1 MFRRKQRQSG
11 SLEDRIRAALGNP
24 DWLQGVRVQ
33 EGERVTLVLEG
44 DPDDLESSEA
54 RRIEAEARVMNVE
67 GVTEV
72 RAMLTAERAA
82 GSAPQPAPHTH
93 SATPAGGPRPGQ
105 RRVSKGARLSDE
117 AITQGQPGQPTT
129 DRIPGISRI
138 LVVASAKGGVGKST
152 VAVNLAAAFAKLGLK
167 TGLLDADIYG
177 PSAPTMLGTGDASPE
192 TDAAGKLI
200 PVEAHGIR
208 SLSIGYLSD
217 PDAPM
222 IWRGPI
228 VMSAI
233 TQMLNDAAW
242 GTPEDPLDLLI
253 IDTPPGTG
261 DAQLAIAQKV
271 PVTAALLVTTPQE
284 VALADVRRGAAMFA
298 KTAVPVLGVVETMSW
313 FEDLAGN
320 RHHLM
325 GQGGGRT
332 IAEALGLPLL
342 AELPILNE
350 IREGGDMGRPAA
362 AGDGPSAKLFH
373 ELSRSVALNLDNLQT
388 KAPPKIIFED

>member
-11 SLEDRIRAALGNP
+11 NLETRIRDALANP
-24 DWLQGVRVQ
+24 DWLQGVRIR
-33 EGERVTLVLEG
+33 EGGAVTLILDG
-44 DPDDLESSEA
+44 DPEDLEASET
-54 RRIEAEARVMNVE
+54 RRIEAEARVMNVD
-67 GVTEV
+67 GVTDV
-72 RAMLTAERAA
+72 RAMLTAERPA
-82 GSAPQPAPHTH
+82 GSSPPQSPAP
-93 SATPAGGPRPGQ
+93 PPPPKPGH

-117 AITQGQPGQPTT
+117 AISQGQPGQAPT

-152 VAVNLAAAFAKLGLK
+152 VAVNLAAAFAKQGLK

-192 TDAAGKLI
+192 TDANGKLI

-242 GTPEDPLDLLI
+242 GTPDDPLDLLI

-261 DAQLAIAQKV
+261 DAQLAIAQRV

-284 VALADVRRGAAMFA
+284 VALSDVRRGAAMFA
-298 KTAVPVLGVVETMSW
+298 KTAVPVLGIVETMSW
-313 FEDLAGN
+313 FEDPAGN

-325 GQGGGRT
+325 GEGGGRRT
-332 IAEALGLPLL
+332 ADALGLPLL
-342 AELPILNE
+342 GQLPILQE
-350 IREGGDMGRPAA
+350 IREGGDAGTPAA
-362 AGDGPSAKLFH
+362 SGTGKPAELFH
-373 ELSRSVALNLDNLQT
+373 DIARSVALNLDSLQT
-388 KAPPKIIFED
+388 KAPPKIIFEE

>member
-11 SLEDRIRAALGNP
+11 NLETRIREALANP
-24 DWLQGVRVQ
+24 DWLQGVRIRDGGV
-33 EGERVTLVLEG
+33 VTLILDG
-44 DPDDLESSEA
+44 DPEDLEASET
-54 RRIEAEARVMNVE
+54 RRIEAEARVMNVD
-67 GVTEV
+67 GVTDV
-72 RAMLTAERAA
+72 RAMLTAERPA
-82 GSAPQPAPHTH
+82 GSSPPQSPAP
-93 SATPAGGPRPGQ
+93 PPPPKPGH

-117 AITQGQPGQPTT
+117 AISQGQPGQAPT

-152 VAVNLAAAFAKLGLK
+152 VAVNLAAAFAKQGLK

-192 TDAAGKLI
+192 TDANGKLI

-242 GTPEDPLDLLI
+242 GTPDDPLDLLI

-261 DAQLAIAQKV
+261 DAQLAIAQRV

-284 VALADVRRGAAMFA
+284 VALSDVRRGAAMFA
-298 KTAVPVLGVVETMSW
+298 KTAVPVLGIVETMSW
-313 FEDLAGN
+313 FEDPAGK

-325 GQGGGRT
+325 GEGGGRRT
-332 IAEALGLPLL
+332 ADALGLQLL
-342 AELPILNE
+342 GQLPILQE
-350 IREGGDMGRPAA
+350 IREGGDAGTPAA
-362 AGDGPSAKLFH
+362 SGTGKPAELFH
-373 ELSRSVALNLDNLQT
+373 DIARSVALNLDSLQT
-388 KAPPKIIFED
+388 KAPPKIIFEE

>member
-1 MFRRKQRQSG
+1 MRRGQTAPSG
-11 SLEDRIRAALGNP
+11 IDN
-24 DWLQGVRVQ
+24 
-33 EGERVTLVLEG
+33 
-44 DPDDLESSEA
+44 
-54 RRIEAEARVMNVE
+54 
-67 GVTEV
+67 
-72 RAMLTAERAA
+72 
-82 GSAPQPAPHTH
+82 
-93 SATPAGGPRPGQ
+93 
-105 RRVSKGARLSDE
+105 
-117 AITQGQPGQPTT
+117 
-129 DRIPGISRI
+129 IPGISRI

-152 VAVNLAAAFAKLGLK
+152 VAVNLAAAFAKQGLK

-177 PSAPTMLGTGDASPE
+177 PSAPTMLGMTDASPE
-192 TDAAGKLI
+192 TDMNGKLK
-200 PVEAHGIR
+200 PVEAHGIH

-298 KTAVPVLGVVETMSW
+298 KTAVPVLGIVETMSW
-313 FEDLAGN
+313 FEDPAGN
-320 RHHLM
+320 RHYLM
-325 GQGGGRT
+325 GEGGGVKM
-332 IAEALGLPLL
+332 AEALGLPLL
-342 AELPILNE
+342 GQLPILNE
-350 IREGGDMGRPAA
+350 IREGGDSGTPAA
-362 AGDGPSAKLFH
+362 AAGGKSAGLFR
-373 ELSRSVALNLDNLQT
+373 EIARSVALNLDSLQT
-388 KAPPKIIFED
+388 KAPPAIIFED